1 MSCSFWMEYFVHA
14 KSLQFCLFVTL
25 WTVDHQDPLSMG
37 SSKQEYQNG
46 LACLAPGDL
55 PNPRTEPE
63 PLTSLALEDGFF
75 TTTVTWEVG
84 IFWEYS
90 ATQNILYMSIK

>member
-25 WTVDHQDPLSMG
+25 WTVDHQAPLSMR
-37 SSKQEYQNG
+37 SSKQEYWSG
-46 LACLAPGDL
+46 LPCPAPGDL
-55 PNPRTEPE
+55 PNPSTEPE
-63 PLTSLALEDGFF
+63 SLMSLALVNRFF
-75 TTTVTWEVG
+75 TTSATWEVG

-90 ATQNILYMSIK
+90 FTQNIL